1 MWCVA
6 VPETSGRLLFIE
18 RLRCSP
24 ACRVIALNENFATM
38 HQNMAF
44 AVAQGTFEGPLGLL
58 LELIEKAELQ
68 ITDVSLAK
76 VAEDYLAYIDSH
88 EVPPAEMADFLLVA
102 TRLIYLKSRELLPF
116 LQTPDEDA
124 SAERLKDQLRI
135 YREYAQAAERLQKLY
150 GGQLLVPRPFV
161 VRVRDTTPQ
170 FAPASNV
177 TMQALNESFKGM
189 LKRLQPFFA
198 LQETSMERTKSVE
211 ERLREMTE
219 ALRTRASMSF
229 HEVVRGAGS
238 KMEVVVSFLALLE
251 LLRRRVV
258 VARQSDSFGEIELEH
273 AQ

>member
-1 MWCVA
+1 MITDA
-6 VPETSGRLLFIE
+6 VLAPTPQFVTIRLHMSF
-18 RLRCSP
+18 S
-24 ACRVIALNENFATM
+24 VV
-38 HQNMAF
+38 HGAF
-44 AVAQGTFEGPLGLL
+44 SGPLGLL

-68 ITDVSLAK
+68 ITDISLAK
-76 VAEDYLAYIDSH
+76 VAEEYLAYLDGH
-88 EVPPAEMADFLLVA
+88 EVPPDEMADFLLVA

-116 LQTPDEDA
+116 LQSSDEDA

-135 YREYAQAAERLQKLY
+135 YREYAQAAERLQGMY
-150 GGQLLVPRPFV
+150 GEQLLVPRPFV
-161 VRVRDTTPQ
+161 ARVRETTPQ
-170 FAPASNV
+170 FAPATNM
-177 TMQALNESFKGM
+177 TLQALNESFKGM

-198 LQETSMERTKSVE
+198 LQQTSMERTKSVE
-211 ERLREMTE
+211 ERLHEMTE

-251 LLRRRVV
+251 LLRRRVI